1 MPATRFDITTQSP
14 EETAALAEK
23 IGQAL
28 RGGDTILLSGPIGAG
43 KSHFCRHLIQSRL
56 STPEDVPSP
65 TFTLVQIYEAADTE
79 IWHSDLYRLANAM
92 DVEELGLFDAFET
105 AICLVEWPD
114 RLGDDTP
121 ENALTLS
128 IETFDSELEK
138 RTFSLTWAD
147 PKWLD
152 RLKELIN
159 E

>member
-1 MPATRFDITTQSP
+1 MAMPATRFDITTQSP

-92 DVEELGLFDAFET
+92 DSRMKGNVSLQIYRLVIEGTIRRSWMNLTCSTHPF
-105 AICLVEWPD
+105 CLKQD
-114 RLGDDTP
+114 
-121 ENALTLS
+121 
-128 IETFDSELEK
+128 
-138 RTFSLTWAD
+138 
-147 PKWLD
+147 
-152 RLKELIN
+152 
-159 E
+159 

>member
-1 MPATRFDITTQSP
+1 MPAACLNITTQSP
-14 EETAALAEK
+14 EETATLAEK
-23 IGQAL
+23 IGQTL
-28 RGGDTILLSGPIGAG
+28 RAGDTILLSGPIGAG

-56 STPEDVPSP
+56 STLEDVPSP
-65 TFTLVQIYEAADTE
+65 TFTLVQIYEAEDAE
-79 IWHSDLYRLANAM
+79 IWHSDLYRLVNAM
-92 DVEELGLFDAFET
+92 DVEELGLFDAFES

-121 ENALTLS
+121 ENALILS
-128 IETFDSELEK
+128 IETFASELEK
-138 RTFSLTWAD
+138 RAFSLTWTN